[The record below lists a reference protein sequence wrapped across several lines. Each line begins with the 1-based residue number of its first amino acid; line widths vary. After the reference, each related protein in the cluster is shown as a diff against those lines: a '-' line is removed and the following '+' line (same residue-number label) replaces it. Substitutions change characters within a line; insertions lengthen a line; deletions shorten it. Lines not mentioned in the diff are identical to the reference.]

1 MVCSVKRTN
10 YMTLPGAWQ
19 RVRPLRASDEIVRQ
33 FRHALFEE
41 RLRAGDLL
49 GSEQQLATSFGV
61 SRTTMRDALRSLEAT
76 GLVEIR
82 TGASGGVRVAH
93 GDPRKFADALAVQL
107 KLVGLNPRDALAAQM
122 GLEWAAAELAA
133 TNATQADL
141 RELEC
146 LLGQAAAV
154 VDDQGPAF
162 TDASSAF
169 HDAIARAAHN
179 WAIETGLRAIR
190 ELLRQMLVQDIQPAR
205 ARRVLR
211 THREIH
217 AAIRAGDADLAAHL
231 MRAHVRAMRD
241 ASQSAGSHRLKGAS
255 TDAAQ

>member
-1 MVCSVKRTN
+1 MLAQRSN
-10 YMTLPGAWQ
+10 YMTLSAAWQ

-33 FRHALFEE
+33 LRQALFEE
-41 RLRAGDLL
+41 RVRAGDLL

-122 GLEWAAAELAA
+122 GLEWAGAELAA
-133 TNATQADL
+133 TNATDADF
-141 RELEC
+141 RELER
-146 LLGQAAAV
+146 LLEQAAVV
-154 VDDQGPAF
+154 VDDQSPAF

-169 HDAIARAAHN
+169 HDAIARASHN

-190 ELLRQMLVQDIQPAR
+190 ELLRQMLIQDIQPAR

-217 AAIRAGDADLAAHL
+217 AAIRARNADLAAHL
-231 MRAHVRAMRD
+231 MRAHIRAMRE
-241 ASQSAGSHRLKGAS
+241 SPKTAGANRLKGAS
-255 TDAAQ
+255 TNGAQ

>member
-1 MVCSVKRTN
+1 M
-10 YMTLPGAWQ
+10 
-19 RVRPLRASDEIVRQ
+19 
-33 FRHALFEE
+33 
-41 RLRAGDLL
+41 L
-49 GSEQQLATSFGV
+49 GQTDQLYDT
-61 SRTTMRDALRSLEAT
+61 
-76 GLVEIR
+76 
-82 TGASGGVRVAH
+82 
-93 GDPRKFADALAVQL
+93 ALAVQL

-122 GLEWAAAELAA
+122 GLESAGAELAA

-255 TDAAQ
+255 TRRRPVSTASRSLHTHNAPWGLSHPGLTSWAGEADRSATLASERQGERGTWET